1 MSSADYIGYSIA
13 GLWLSVAR
21 DLMVVT
27 PPNKA
32 PRYRL
37 DSFTPF
43 ISSEAIDSKPDC
55 IVKIANLS
63 EQESK
68 TPWSKDGHMKLLHS
82 FEFSDADAICRF
94 YADTNEESHSFLLDI
109 EKGEELIV
117 EFLCDSIS
125 GETQCRPMTNCSVD
139 TESIEFNSFLRFGLW
154 FSLGITAAKK
164 MVAAVHS
171 STIVYREQAIMF
183 LGESGTGKSTHTRL
197 WRENIEGATLLNDD
211 SPLIGFADGKPTV
224 YGSPWSGKTPCYKN
238 EQYPLRAI
246 VRLSQ
251 APHNK
256 IRRIKGVA
264 AIGALLPSL
273 PPAFAFDEGLKEMMF
288 EILSRVLASAEVY
301 HLECLPNADAAK
313 VVHQT
318 LFEL

>member
-13 GLWLSVAR
+13 GLRLSVTR
-21 DLMVVT
+21 GLMMVT
-27 PPNKA
+27 PPNKE

-68 TPWSKDGHMKLLHS
+68 TPWSKDKQMKLLHS

-94 YADTNEESHSFLLDI
+94 YAD
-109 EKGEELIV
+109 
-117 EFLCDSIS
+117 
-125 GETQCRPMTNCSVD
+125 ETQCRPMTNCSVD

-154 FSLGITAAKK
+154 FSLGIAAAKK

-273 PPAFAFDEGLKEMMF
+273 PPAFTFDEGLKEMMF

-301 HLECLPNADAAK
+301 HLECFPNADAAK